1 MAQNNQGPE
10 LSLKE
15 RDRRY
20 AVVRKVL
27 KEKGVD
33 CVIVKDSN
41 LFYLTNGL
49 EGERYGLFPTDE
61 SESFLV
67 LIHRRHL
74 ADLSAQ
80 VLADSQ
86 EWVVSTINEVDP
98 RDVPAGAGG
107 RR

>member
-1 MAQNNQGPE
+1 MAQNNQGPK

-20 AVVRKVL
+20 SAIRKHL

-33 CVIVKDSN
+33 CVIVQGSN

-49 EGERYGLFPTDE
+49 EGERYGLFPTE
-61 SESFLV
+61 EGAPFLV

-86 EWVVSTINEVDP
+86 DRGPVH
-98 RDVPAGAGG
+98 
-107 RR
+107 

>member
-1 MAQNNQGPE
+1 MAQNNQGPK

-20 AVVRKVL
+20 ASIREKL
-27 KEKGVD
+27 KEQGVN
-33 CVIVKDSN
+33 CVIVQGSN

-49 EGERYGLFPTDE
+49 TGERYGLFPTE
-61 SESFLV
+61 EGGAFFV

-86 EWVVSTINEVDP
+86 DWVKDLQSEN
-98 RDVPAGAGG
+98 GAIPFLE
-107 RR
+107 RIK